1 MAVGKA
7 SLTAQRPLLDGG
19 EGELLPRIDD
29 MELDTHDEQKISPTG
44 ANTSSLPPSGFPP
57 NITALDA
64 SKNKRKRKATL
75 ANQAVKSQWTIYQGE
90 FELPVSPT
98 PLETHRGEMCPSG
111 LALLH
116 PAADLLKEWA
126 TYGCSTK
133 TGTPWMQEQMQAAVD
148 RGTHWS
154 ALSDDAI
161 AHFRAEVKG
170 KKRAGQAR
178 GVGLHKGQPAGGTQ
192 NLSNS
197 GNTPQIETVSLN
209 SGPFIQSTTET
220 RGDYTVG

>member
-1 MAVGKA
+1 MGKA

-57 NITALDA
+57 NITTLDA

-116 PAADLLKEWA
+116 PAADLLKVWA

-133 TGTPWMQEQMQAAVD
+133 TGTPWTQEQMQAAVD
-148 RGTHWS
+148 RMMPSPTSGLRSKVKSRLAKLVAWDS
-154 ALSDDAI
+154 IKDNPPVELKISPIAAI
-161 AHFRAEVKG
+161 P
-170 KKRAGQAR
+170 
-178 GVGLHKGQPAGGTQ
+178 HK
-192 NLSNS
+192 
-197 GNTPQIETVSLN
+197 
-209 SGPFIQSTTET
+209 
-220 RGDYTVG
+220 